1 MNLSII
7 IPYHDEGLEF
17 ITTTIN
23 SIKETIDVENYE
35 IIVVD
40 DFSDVPLVDIDG
52 VRIFRHTINKGV
64 GAAFDTGVFFAESEN
79 LFLMGSDIRF
89 IKNNWS
95 SQIIE
100 EIDKYPTA
108 FTCTSCV
115 ALTADKMDI
124 NERRLI
130 NVVNG
135 ATILM
140 FHDKKSNPR
149 QTDTFRGIIEAQWLK
164 HLRNRDVD
172 SFEIP
177 CILGAAYG
185 VKKSWYEYVDG
196 WSCHK
201 KWGTLEPYISLKSWF
216 FGGSCRTAPRIE
228 TGHIF
233 KSVGTHATSQ
243 EKLLY
248 NKLMVATLF
257 FDDYERLIS
266 FLGSNETIDKAKK
279 IYNDNLEF
287 IMKKRD
293 EYKTKTVY
301 HYLDFFERFEI
312 DYRPDYENISY

>member
-7 IPYHDEGLEF
+7 IPYHDEGYDF
-17 ITTTIN
+17 IKTTVDSIKN
-23 SIKETIDVENYE
+23 SIDIEEYE
-35 IIVVD
+35 IIIVD
-40 DFSDVPLVDIDG
+40 DFSDQPLQNIDD
-52 VRIFRHTINKGV
+52 VIVVRHTENLGV
-64 GAAFDTGVFFAESEN
+64 GAAFDTGVKISKSEN

-89 IKNNWS
+89 IPNKWA
-95 SQIIE
+95 SQIIK
-100 EIDKYPTA
+100 EIEDYPKA

-115 ALTADKMDI
+115 ALSAEKLDI

-140 FHDKKSNPR
+140 FHDKKSNPK
-149 QTDTFRGIIEAQWLK
+149 QSDTFKSIIEAQWLP
-164 HLRNRDVD
+164 HLKNRNID

-196 WSCHK
+196 WSLHK
-201 KWGTLEPYISLKSWF
+201 KWGTLEPYISLKSWL

-233 KSVGTHATSQ
+233 KTVGTHGTSQ

-248 NKLMVATLF
+248 NKMMVATVLL
-257 FDDYERLIS
+257 DDYERLIH
-266 FLGSNETIDKAKK
+266 FLGTNQTVENAREMYNNNLDLILKKKEEYKKK
-279 IYNDNLEF
+279 IVYN
-287 IMKKRD
+287 
-293 EYKTKTVY
+293 
-301 HYLDFFERFEI
+301 YLDFFERFDI
-312 DYRPDYENISY
+312 DYRPDYQI